1 MENIFIW
8 TIKKPLNFMLYL
20 FDIWLSQLTWPI
32 TFCNLTHIITGIFSN
47 MQWEGGRGVC
57 CCYETKTPIV
67 WCILTTDFISPPFHE
82 LNICD
87 NIVIIIT
94 YISCLLFSLFDIVVI
109 WWWCEFMYTFVG
121 GFISK
126 LLTQLEIT
134 LWETSEAF
142 RRMKKVIEKL
152 LLQFKVL

>member
-1 MENIFIW
+1 MFPYLYNHVKGCFNTISMENIFIW

-20 FDIWLSQLTWPI
+20 FYIWLSQLTWPI

-82 LNICD
+82 LI
-87 NIVIIIT
+87 IVII
-94 YISCLLFSLFDIVVI
+94 
-109 WWWCEFMYTFVG
+109 
-121 GFISK
+121 
-126 LLTQLEIT
+126 
-134 LWETSEAF
+134 
-142 RRMKKVIEKL
+142 L
-152 LLQFKVL
+152 LLSLLIFHVYYFHYLTLLLSGDDVSLCIHLLVDL